1 MINFP
6 LIKSSQ
12 QSKAARHGKT
22 PMKSNVVSIGYYVLL
37 FLLDFPQ
44 TEIACRNSM
53 LVKSSRTVPRELY
66 WENCVYIIVF

>member
-1 MINFP
+1 
-6 LIKSSQ
+6 
-12 QSKAARHGKT
+12 
-22 PMKSNVVSIGYYVLL
+22 MKSNVVSIGYYVLL

-66 WENCVYIIVF
+66 WENCVDIIVF